1 MCAVAFLVVFGFASM
16 AYGAVFEKVLAWVW
30 SDMRWGPCRYEP
42 VSKKLFGVVMLR
54 DLQPGTEAELV
65 KVCAHT
71 CACICRVC
79 PALVSSAC
87 PHALIPAEQN
97 SEKQDV
103 CIFDLTL
110 LPLPLIVSSVLLLIP
125 LLIPLLM
132 QVEIPA
138 TAAPPK
144 EEEEPPAPEPFE
156 YVEE

>member
-1 MCAVAFLVVFGFASM
+1 MSRFVHTH
-16 AYGAVFEKVLAWVW
+16 VLA
-30 SDMRWGPCRYEP
+30 S
-42 VSKKLFGVVMLR
+42 
-54 DLQPGTEAELV
+54 A
-65 KVCAHT
+65 VCALPW
-71 CACICRVC
+71 CL
-79 PALVSSAC
+79 PL
-87 PHALIPAEQN
+87 ALIPAEQN